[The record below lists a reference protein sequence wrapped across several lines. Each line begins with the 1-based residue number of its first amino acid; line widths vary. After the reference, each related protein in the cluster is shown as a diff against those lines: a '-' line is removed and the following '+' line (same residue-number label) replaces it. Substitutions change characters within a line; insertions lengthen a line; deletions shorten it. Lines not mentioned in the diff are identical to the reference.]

1 MSKSATRV
9 RILKAAFGADGKA
22 TLFRG
27 VVMSG
32 AKVVASTSNVR
43 CPHACLCLAEVLRS
57 AHNVAQRRAERHP

>member
-1 MSKSATRV
+1 MNQRVTRV
-9 RILKAAFGADGKA
+9 RILRVAYGADGKP

-43 CPHACLCLAEVLRS
+43 DSAVCLCLAEALQS
-57 AHNVAQRRAERHP
+57 TYNVAQMAR